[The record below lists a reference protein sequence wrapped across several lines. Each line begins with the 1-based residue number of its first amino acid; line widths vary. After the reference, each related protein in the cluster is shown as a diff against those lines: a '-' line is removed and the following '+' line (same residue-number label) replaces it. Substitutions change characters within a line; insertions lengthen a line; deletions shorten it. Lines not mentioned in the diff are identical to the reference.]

1 MRFFGWKAG
10 LALGGREKPDIRMKR
25 CVIGICLGLGIVGV
39 SSAATIE
46 EAVRAF
52 QLVELVGTFD
62 DQKTEHLLPSN
73 GGWIETEDRV
83 AGAVLLAVGL
93 IDESAMVNA
102 ARLSQRLDRALSEL
116 GGVEDEIRVSLNDV
130 SSLMLLGQFGGHEA
144 LRQATELSR
153 SLDHAIAEGV
163 LTGYGL
169 RRPHVSAETDPQ
181 RTVIYSH
188 SSLPH
193 VKQLVGLMA
202 SEGLKG
208 KVYIAPKIAAFVFRE
223 GWGERPEWI
232 NELSPEL
239 YVAQGPELLVHFEF
253 DRSSDRRRF
262 DELVDRY
269 AKKDTEDET
278 GNIIRA
284 WWQPFYYGETSV
296 EGYHEIHR
304 VTLYAEQAEASLLM
318 LPERTEIVRAHFKE
332 TKWEMQAD
340 SIWVSAP
347 FFRFLQGD
355 YK

>member
-1 MRFFGWKAG
+1 AE
-10 LALGGREKPDIRMKR
+10 LA
-25 CVIGICLGLGIVGV
+25 
-39 SSAATIE
+39 T
-46 EAVRAF
+46 
-52 QLVELVGTFD
+52 TFAED
-62 DQKTEHLLPSN
+62 KIDRWLPRDAD
-73 GGWIETEDRV
+73 WIEIEDR
-83 AGAVLLAVGL
+83 AAAAVLLAVGVVE
-93 IDESAMVNA
+93 ESSMANA
-102 ARLSQRLDRALSEL
+102 ARLSQRLDRALAQL
-116 GGVEDEIRVSLNDV
+116 GGMEAEVRVSLEDV
-130 SSLMLLGQFGGHEA
+130 SPLMLMDQFGGHEE

-169 RRPHVSAETDPQ
+169 RRPHVSAETDPHS
-181 RTVIYSH
+181 TVIYSH

-208 KVYIAPKIAAFVFRE
+208 HVYIAPKIAAFVFRD

-232 NELSPEL
+232 NELSPGL
-239 YVAQGPELLVHFEF
+239 YVAQGPEMLVHFEF
-253 DRSSDRRRF
+253 ERPTDRLRF
-262 DELVDRY
+262 DELVNRY

-284 WWQPFYYGETSV
+284 WWQPFYYGETLE

-318 LPERTEIVRAHFKE
+318 LPERTEIVRTHFKD

-347 FFRFLQGD
+347 FFRFLQGG
-355 YK
+355 YR